1 MKPTRSANR
10 TDTTRRSMAGAEVA
24 EAAAGSRAIAP
35 GLAVVSGLPHS
46 PQNLLSGAF
55 GEEQEP
61 QITTSAVPHSLQ
73 NLRPASLSAPHA
85 EQIISA
91 PAACQ
96 AEGYP
101 AGPTRVGRTHAL
113 AAGGADTTKGARNA
127 GGRVRRAPFCFGPTR
142 AQNRRWRTW

>member
-1 MKPTRSANR
+1 MVVEPTRSENR
-10 TDTTRRSMAGAEVA
+10 MWTTRRSSAGAGVA
-24 EAAAGSRAIAP
+24 EGGASSRAIAP
-35 GLAVVSGLPHS
+35 GPAAVSGLPHS

-55 GEEQEP
+55 GEEQKP

-91 PAACQ
+91 PAAGQ

-127 GGRVRRAPFCFGPTR
+127 GGRVRWA
-142 AQNRRWRTW
+142 